1 MRDLHVDAGA
11 VAGLAVGI
19 DRAAVPHRLQ
29 RLDPHQ
35 HDLAPRL
42 AVDRRDHADA
52 AGIVLV
58 GRIVEPGR
66 GELLRLMV
74 IGLSPVGHRSLPQ
87 HTKNCH
93 PGQRRKALIR
103 DP

>member
-1 MRDLHVDAGA
+1 MDAGA

-19 DRAAVPHRLQ
+19 DRAAVPHRFQ

-42 AVDRRDHADA
+42 AVDRRDHPDA

-58 GRIVEPGR
+58 GRIVEAGILQMAR
-66 GELLRLMV
+66 LLR
-74 IGLSPVGHRSLPQ
+74 
-87 HTKNCH
+87 
-93 PGQRRKALIR
+93 
-103 DP
+103 